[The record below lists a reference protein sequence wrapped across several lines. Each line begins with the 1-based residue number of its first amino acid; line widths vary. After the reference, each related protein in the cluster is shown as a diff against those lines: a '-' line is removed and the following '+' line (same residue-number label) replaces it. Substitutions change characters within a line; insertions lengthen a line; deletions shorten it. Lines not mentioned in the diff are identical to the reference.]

1 MSAHS
6 KGSARVPRASSGVAP
21 ELASPHLPG
30 IMGGEKLVEPGFRR
44 DAENHTPEAR
54 APRNPRVRPM
64 SVSQFGSKC
73 RGLVVLLLA
82 LVLGAT
88 GARAVDF
95 HVATAQDLQNA
106 LTLAAANG
114 ANNNIYVTNGYYIG
128 NFNYN
133 SAAGYNLAVTNE
145 PGVTNTQITLDGAG
159 GGRALSL
166 TSSGTGS
173 ITVAGLTFLRNC
185 GSTAI
190 GALRIAAGGG
200 GTILVNGCQF
210 LSPTNTSGMGLE
222 IASGLNATVTNCTA
236 IGASEAD
243 NYHDGTGIS
252 ISGVTGNTTVQNCI
266 LTTNKACG
274 LVVSSTGIITIAAN
288 IFTSNSNGG
297 GGGSGGGAS
306 CNGQTIILTSNT
318 FIGNSGMSGGVYCSY
333 ITAGSMTVT
342 FTGNTFTGNS
352 GGSGGSGGGG
362 AFCNGYYSMAVTL
375 VGNTFTGN
383 SSTYYYSAGG
393 FSCNAYEAYANGII
407 LTATGNTFTGNSGS
421 GAGGIFTPL
430 CSATLTGNT
439 FTGNSGGNG
448 GGVSCSGLALFTNN
462 SFIGNSASASGGG
475 VYCSSGT
482 LVTFSANTFNLN
494 SAATGGGI
502 YALSQTN
509 NLLDNLFARNTAAS
523 QGGGIWVNASST
535 LFLINNTITANT
547 SSGTGGGIAFQVSG
561 VVELLNVYNNIIW
574 GNTATGS
581 GGDVYLTGTGQKKVF
596 DFNDVDS
603 MYGVW
608 DIAVNN
614 KDVSPQFFDPV
625 NGDYHIQSTSPC
637 KDAGTNGAPSLPATD
652 LDGGPRI
659 ANGTVDLGC
668 YEFSTAAT
676 HPADTNG
683 DFVITPAEYAAYAV
697 AWKAGQTWSNAPT
710 VIPANY
716 VTRAGYLMTNGGT
729 YHNDGSARPVNWKVG
744 P

>member
-1 MSAHS
+1 
-6 KGSARVPRASSGVAP
+6 
-21 ELASPHLPG
+21 
-30 IMGGEKLVEPGFRR
+30 MGGEKLVEPGFRR

-82 LVLGAT
+82 LLLGAT
-88 GARAVDF
+88 CARAVDF

-114 ANNNIYVTNGYYIG
+114 ANNNIYLTNGYYIG

-159 GGRALSL
+159 GGRALNIS
-166 TSSGTGS
+166 SSGSGN
-173 ITVAGLTFLRNC
+173 ITVSGITFLRNC
-185 GSTAI
+185 GSTFI
-190 GALRIAAGGG
+190 GALRIGAGSSAMS
-200 GTILVNGCQF
+200 LVSGCRF
-210 LSPTNTSGMGLE
+210 LSPTNTTGMGLE
-222 IASGLNATVTNCTA
+222 LASGLNTTVTNCIVT
-236 IGASEAD
+236 GATTGGG
-243 NYHDGTGIS
+243 GTGIS
-252 ISGVTGNTTVQNCI
+252 ISGVTGNMIVTNCVIATNNYSGLSASIPGYLTVSGNMFI
-266 LTTNKACG
+266 GN
-274 LVVSSTGIITIAAN
+274 
-288 IFTSNSNGG
+288 NSGQGYLNV
-297 GGGSGGGAS
+297 GGAYCS
-306 CNGQTIILTSNT
+306 AQNIIFSGNT
-318 FIGNSGMSGGVYCSY
+318 FIGNTGTYYSGVSCSDYSTGLMSVAFIGNTFSGNSGGGACCYCYTYYNMAMVLVGNTFTGNSGGGFSCNAY
-333 ITAGSMTVT
+333 EPNVGGIMITV
-342 FTGNTFTGNS
+342 TGNTFTGNS
-352 GGSGGSGGGG
+352 GG
-362 AFCNGYYSMAVTL
+362 
-375 VGNTFTGN
+375 
-383 SSTYYYSAGG
+383 
-393 FSCNAYEAYANGII
+393 GII
-407 LTATGNTFTGNSGS
+407 CNLLSTIA
-421 GAGGIFTPL
+421 
-430 CSATLTGNT
+430 LTGNT
-439 FTGNSGGNG
+439 FTGNSAANG
-448 GGVSCSGLALFTNN
+448 GGVYCGGVASFTNN
-462 SFIGNSASASGGG
+462 TFIGNSASGSGGG
-475 VYCSSGT
+475 VYCNSVSF
-482 LVTFSANTFNLN
+482 LTFSANTFIRN
-494 SAATGGGI
+494 SATTGGGI

-509 NLLDNLFARNTAAS
+509 TMLDNLVANNTSAS
-523 QGGGIWVNASST
+523 QGGGIWVNVSSN

-547 SSGTGGGIAFQVSG
+547 SSGTGGGVAFQVSG

-574 GNTATGS
+574 GNTANGN

-603 MYGVW
+603 LYGVW

-676 HPADTNG
+676 HPADTNA
-683 DFVITPAEYAAYAV
+683 DFVITPAEYAAYAA